1 MLSACYALM
10 ETLSRVG
17 CSLQMVYMDIDMLYD
32 SVESLD
38 WTTGLD
44 YWITG
49 LDYWTTGVDYW
60 IHPTVKYTSFSGV
73 DTITGLDYWTH
84 PNCKIHIVQWRIE
97 AEHRHFIHSVT
108 SLTLLPTVSFL
119 SFWKS

>member
-1 MLSACYALM
+1 MLQPIHMLSACYALM

-44 YWITG
+44 
-49 LDYWTTGVDYW
+49 
-60 IHPTVKYTSFSGV
+60 SFP
-73 DTITGLDYWTH
+73 D
-84 PNCKIHIVQWRIE
+84 
-97 AEHRHFIHSVT
+97 
-108 SLTLLPTVSFL
+108 
-119 SFWKS
+119 